1 MCSDTI
7 SGFGSSLP
15 YSALAVSYGTEEARK
30 ELLDTVASAIKQI
43 GTSLAALGEAYELL
57 DEAAADR
64 LERELFAPVQA
75 AYGRAQRTH
84 ASFASRVGMRG
95 RTFAPAPAPAASIGV
110 PGLVDRAIEAADGAD
125 HTLAELQDSMRPV
138 EVGDPELRAGL
149 AEVRTMLGEVHRKG
163 RALERVIG
171 R

>member
-1 MCSDTI
+1 MS
-7 SGFGSSLP
+7 F
-15 YSALAVSYGTEEARK
+15 GTEEARK

-43 GTSLAALGEAYELL
+43 GTALAALGEAYELL
-57 DEAAADR
+57 DEHAAGR
-64 LERELFAPVQA
+64 LESELFGPVQV

-84 ASFASRVGMRG
+84 AGFAARSGLRG
-95 RTFAPAPAPAASIGV
+95 RTFAPASAPPASLGAQALIE
-110 PGLVDRAIEAADGAD
+110 RAIESADGAD

-138 EVGDPELRAGL
+138 EVGDTELRAGL
-149 AEVRTMLGEVHRKG
+149 AEVRTMLGDVHRRG